1 MGKSQVDKNRRGK
14 MRIARDT
21 LQGWVQAN
29 STKALSAD
37 LLAARDYSGLTIQ
50 DAELRLWL
58 PEAAKVALTEVCD
71 RLGTSYTVYLT
82 EFFAIYLYGVHEV
95 LKMRELMCGLYKQDE
110 TPEEASSQDRNPLF
124 NVEEDGIEDD
134 DPEPALGKSIFSLKI
149 FLPSK
154 IKVGLQARANK
165 ARVPLVRFVRAMIC
179 AHLFGRDVGP
189 RMLLLSDNGS
199 ASP

>member
-1 MGKSQVDKNRRGK
+1 

-21 LQGWVQAN
+21 LQGWVPAN
-29 STKALSAD
+29 STKPLSTD
-37 LLAARDYSGLTIQ
+37 LLTARDYSGLTIQ

-95 LKMRELMCGLYKQDE
+95 LKMRELLCGLYRQDE
-110 TPEEASSQDRNPLF
+110 TPEEASSQERNALF
-124 NVEEDGIEDD
+124 NAEDDGIEND
-134 DPEPALGKSIFSLKI
+134 DPEPELGKAIFSLKI

-165 ARVPLVRFVRAMIC
+165 ARVPLGRFARAMIC

-189 RMLLLSDNGS
+189 KMLLLSDDGS
-199 ASP
+199 VSA